1 MANTQHEALGW
12 EGRQGKLKKKPCTKF
27 KGVEQPVGGGGGEGE
42 GGGKVKL
49 HNVVGRD
56 SSSFLSP
63 SSAV

>member
-1 MANTQHEALGW
+1 MAGE
-12 EGRQGKLKKKPCTKF
+12 
-27 KGVEQPVGGGGGEGE
+27 VEEETLYKILGGGTIGRRRRGG

-49 HNVVGRD
+49 HNVVGRE